1 MECSNCGTDLA
12 AHQTHCPVCG
22 KPTAHYHRQRRCLHC
37 GTPAAAQAKT
47 CLMCGQPVD
56 SLPLH
61 QSIFSGS
68 WLGIILGVI
77 IVVGLVFWLDDYQSG
92 NGNQP
97 VKIAQR
103 PTATFTRTPTVTQ
116 TPGPTATA
124 TATATFTPT
133 PTATPRRHSVE
144 SGDTLIYLA
153 QLYGTTVDA
162 LAALNSIVDTAGLR
176 VGQELLIPPPRGQ
189 AAGDQ
194 RDDLPAQVVYVI
206 QGGDTLLDIA
216 LAHGTTVEAIASVN
230 PDVNL
235 DLIFPGQDLV
245 VPLAT
250 PTTTPTPTATL
261 TPTATP
267 GPHYPPPALLSPAD
281 GLITNRTELLFNW
294 TATGVLADDEFY
306 VLRLEWANG
315 VQNSYWTKSAGQRV
329 SLTEKPVSGPLI
341 WTVDIMRQTGTDATG
356 APMGETITPGRH
368 RRLEVGG

>member
-1 MECSNCGTDLA
+1 
-12 AHQTHCPVCG
+12 
-22 KPTAHYHRQRRCLHC
+22 
-37 GTPAAAQAKT
+37 
-47 CLMCGQPVD
+47 MCGQPVD

-68 WLGIILGVI
+68 WVGIILGVI